1 MKHLLTP
8 ALIVLGGL
16 AQAQPMLP
24 GFDRMDVSSTHRAR
38 PLDAS
43 FYYPADNRTYMTV
56 IGDNPIF
63 DGVRVYMGPR
73 FAKGA
78 HPLVLFS
85 HGSGGSTD
93 GMAWL
98 MAGLAER
105 GAIVLAVNH
114 PGSTSGDSSPRRS
127 VRLDER
133 AQDLSAA
140 LDRFLAE
147 PEFAGAVDPDRIY
160 TLGFSLGGATA
171 LGLAGLRFDAGAYAP
186 YCQDGGNDGAK
197 DGANRADCVFF
208 DKGGVDFGNLPAGFS
223 ADMRDVRVTGAMAID
238 PAFTFV
244 ATQDSVAA
252 LDMPTLLINLGK
264 EHRLGASDMGPQGS
278 GFAARLPQAQYA
290 EIAPAI
296 HFTALPECK
305 PRAAEVLE
313 EEQDDP
319 ICTDPEGTDRKA
331 VHEQMLDQIAGF
343 MGLD

>member
-24 GFDRMDVSSTHRAR
+24 GFDRMDVQSAHRAR

-63 DGVRVYMGPR
+63 DGMRVYMGPR
-73 FAKGA
+73 FAKGT

-85 HGSGGSTD
+85 HGSGGSMD

-127 VRLDER
+127 VRLDAR

-140 LDRFLAE
+140 LDQFLAE

-160 TLGFSLGGATA
+160 SLGFSLGGATA

-186 YCQDGGNDGAK
+186 YCQDG
-197 DGANRADCVFF
+197 ANRADCAFF
-208 DKGGVDFGNLPAGFS
+208 DKGGVDFGNLPTGFS

-238 PAFTFV
+238 PAFTYV
-244 ATQDSVAA
+244 ATKESVAE
-252 LDMPTLLINLGK
+252 LDLPTLLINLGK
-264 EHRLGASDMGPQGS
+264 AHRLAASDMGPKGS
-278 GFAARLPQAQYA
+278 GFAARLPQAHYA

-305 PRAAEVLE
+305 PKAAEMLE
-313 EEQDDP
+313 VEQDDP

-331 VHEQMLDQIAGF
+331 VHLHMLDEIAGF